1 LTEHEGVAGRW
12 FFEYDPALG
21 LQSVTELKWASWSNP
36 KSFWIRREH
45 LLGLLR
51 DTGFQLVLEQF
62 DFLEGPLAPAMLEG
76 VYAKHQR
83 GVFVGLKC
91 G

>member
-1 LTEHEGVAGRW
+1 MRASPVGDS
-12 FFEYDPALG
+12 EYDPG
-21 LQSVTELKWASWSNP
+21 LATQSVTELKWASWSNP

-51 DTGFQLVLEQF
+51 DTGFQLVFEQF
-62 DFLEGPLAPAMLEG
+62 DFLDGPLGDAILDG
-76 VYAKHQR
+76 FYAKQQR

-91 G
+91 GS